1 MSDRRPA
8 EPTGPRR
15 LDASLARLSRRLGAP
30 SADALQAVF
39 SRWDEVVGG
48 PLAVHARPVSLVGGV
63 LVVAVDDPAWGSELR
78 YLASSILARLEE
90 VVGAGAATRIEVR
103 VRPLSARRQGPPV
116 VK

>member
-1 MSDRRPA
+1 MSDHRPA

-15 LDASLARLSRRLGAP
+15 PDASLARLSQRLGDP
-30 SADALQAVF
+30 SAAVLQAVF

-48 PLAVHARPVSLVGGV
+48 PLAIHARPVSLVGGV
-63 LVVAVDDPAWGSELR
+63 LVVAVDDPAWGNELR
-78 YLASSILARLEE
+78 YLASSVLARLEE
-90 VVGAGAATRIEVR
+90 VVGPGAATRVEVR